1 MQMHAAFMFYLL
13 HIHKTDPAN
22 TVIATDFI
30 EINNSQYIFNIAR
43 VFIPFLWCCVQKL
56 IGNILTA
63 KLTGRKYRIVYWILH
78 QTQIY
83 CACSIQRDK

>member
-43 VFIPFLWCCVQKL
+43 VFIPFL
-56 IGNILTA
+56 
-63 KLTGRKYRIVYWILH
+63 
-78 QTQIY
+78 
-83 CACSIQRDK
+83 